1 MEVRIG
7 VTQSPKEI
15 EVDLGDDAD
24 AAAVVKSVEAALSGD
39 VGVLWLTDRKGRRVG
54 VPAAKLAYVE
64 IGSPTED
71 RRVGF
76 GSHTAGARS

>member
-1 MEVRIG
+1 VEVRIG

-24 AAAVVKSVEAALSGD
+24 AAAIARSVEDALNGD
-39 VGVLWLTDRKGRRVG
+39 LGVLWLTDRKGRRVG

-64 IGSPTED
+64 IGSPNEE

-76 GSHTAGARS
+76 GAHTAAAH

>member
-1 MEVRIG
+1 VEVRIG

-24 AAAVVKSVEAALSGD
+24 AAAVVKQVEDALSGD
-39 VGVLWLTDRKGRRVG
+39 LGVLWLTDRKGRRVG
-54 VPAAKLAYVE
+54 VPAAKVAYIE
-64 IGSPTED
+64 IGSPNED

-76 GSHTAGARS
+76 GSRASAAR

>member
-7 VTQSPKEI
+7 VTQVPKEI

-24 AAAVVKSVEAALSGD
+24 RDALVKQIDAALADADKG
-39 VGVLWLTDRKGRRVG
+39 GMLWLTDRRGRRVG
-54 VPAAKLAYVE
+54 VPAAKVAYVE
-64 IGSPTED
+64 IGGPAEE

-76 GSHTAGARS
+76 GVHQQ